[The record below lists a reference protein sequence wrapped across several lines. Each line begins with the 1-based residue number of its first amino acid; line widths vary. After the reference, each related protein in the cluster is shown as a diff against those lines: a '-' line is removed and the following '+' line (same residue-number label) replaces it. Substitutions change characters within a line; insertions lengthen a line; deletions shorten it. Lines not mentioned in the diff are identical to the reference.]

1 MGFFSKPGN
10 MFAPPPMMGPVMGLP
25 PVMNPVEDKPD
36 DVSADDGIDEAPA
49 APVAP
54 KTTCFNVF
62 DVCRG
67 RFRCVKAKSWMKAT
81 MKVTKRLFRGCSGR
95 RRKNHLGNPFGG
107 PPMNPFGRK

>member
-1 MGFFSKPGN
+1 
-10 MFAPPPMMGPVMGLP
+10 MGLP

-36 DVSADDGIDEAPA
+36 DVSADDGINEAPA

-67 RFRCVKAKSWMKAT
+67 RFRCVKAKSWMKAQ
-81 MKVTKRLFRGCSGR
+81 MKVTKRLFRGCRGKGR
-95 RRKNHLGNPFGG
+95 KGGFGFGNPFGG
-107 PPMNPFGRK
+107 GPPKNPFGRK